1 LSVVVVS
8 MRRNRGQAALALNI
22 VLTIFVVGTLGMV
35 TYEISRI
42 LLAREQLRNCL
53 EMASLAGGAAMASSN
68 ATGSAAQNESKTVAM
83 NLLQMNSVLGSSL
96 HGNVTIGSSATA
108 LNPEC
113 VNNFETQFLKDL
125 YREAKTIF
133 ADFQAL
139 RVPHNALRA
148 FHYFENAHRMDDF
161 EIAVTNI
168 I

>member
-1 LSVVVVS
+1 MKAKNKTDLLKN
-8 MRRNRGQAALALNI
+8 RNLL
-22 VLTIFVVGTLGMV
+22 VLLVLLPACL
-35 TYEISRI
+35 I
-42 LLAREQLRNCL
+42 LL
-53 EMASLAGGAAMASSN
+53 S
-68 ATGSAAQNESKTVAM
+68 
-83 NLLQMNSVLGSSL
+83 
-96 HGNVTIGSSATA
+96 
-108 LNPEC
+108 EC

>member
-1 LSVVVVS
+1 MPFDLPPPVHCFRTPVV
-8 MRRNRGQAALALNI
+8 MR
-22 VLTIFVVGTLGMV
+22 
-35 TYEISRI
+35 
-42 LLAREQLRNCL
+42 LLAKTDDAN
-53 EMASLAGGAAMASSN
+53 LAAPV
-68 ATGSAAQNESKTVAM
+68 QDYSKKVP
-83 NLLQMNSVLGSSL
+83 SVSKSD
-96 HGNVTIGSSATA
+96 VDTS
-108 LNPEC
+108 EC